1 MRLRRKVEQV
11 TAQRPAWE
19 RPDTVADR
27 PAVIHA
33 VRAGDVASAVAGRY
47 AAGLSALAIGAAGSS
62 ASAGWRSGT
71 WRSPSRAWCRS
82 PAATAG

>member
-33 VRAGDVASAVAGRY
+33 VRAGDVASADK
-47 AAGLSALAIGAAGSS
+47 
-62 ASAGWRSGT
+62 
-71 WRSPSRAWCRS
+71 
-82 PAATAG
+82 PAA